1 MTGYTNVADIVQ
13 QMNRL
18 VVKAKNGEEIGE

>member
-18 VVKAKNGEEIGE
+18 LVKAKNGEEIGE